1 MWVGCKGK
9 KILLTDFCSQGVGAS
24 LLAKRPVRETYPYH
38 PPPHPNASKAKKF
51 MFLARNT
58 LKASNTPSR
67 SNRPVHP
74 TDPQAGE
81 LHHAELGRIR

>member
-1 MWVGCKGK
+1 MPLPPCSSLKGLK
-9 KILLTDFCSQGVGAS
+9 SQ
-24 LLAKRPVRETYPYH
+24 
-38 PPPHPNASKAKKF
+38 KF

-58 LKASNTPSR
+58 LKASNPPSG